1 MDKKQATLFGG
12 TGLIGSFLLD
22 LILADDT
29 FTKVNVITRKPL
41 IKKHDKMEVIQID
54 FSKPQ
59 EIERSIG
66 DSKVVFSCIGTTQ
79 TQVNGDKKAY
89 RKIDYDISHNIA
101 LGCEKKGV
109 EHFLF
114 ISTAGANSSS
124 SNFYM
129 GLKGEIDDTVLNL
142 KLTATTIFRP
152 SLLLGKR
159 NEFRPGERLAQIIMP
174 LFSFLMPKKLQAI
187 RGEKVA
193 KAMLDQSKLK
203 NIGNTIIENEAM
215 LLWDEKQPLTYT

>member
-1 MDKKQATLFGG
+1 MMDKKQATLFGG
-12 TGLIGSFLLD
+12 TGLIGGFLLD

-41 IKKHDKMEVIQID
+41 IKQHDKMEVFEID

-66 DSKVVFSCIGTTQ
+66 DSNVVFSCIGTTQ
-79 TQVNGDKKAY
+79 AHVSGDKKAY

-101 LGCEKKGV
+101 LGCEKKEV

-129 GLKGEIDDTVLNL
+129 GLKGEIDDTVLKL

-159 NEFRPGERLAQIIMP
+159 NEFRLGERLAQIIMP

-215 LLWDEKQPLTYT
+215 LLWEEK

>member
-1 MDKKQATLFGG
+1 MMDKKQATLFGG

-41 IKKHDKMEVIQID
+41 IKQHDKMEVFEID
-54 FSKPQ
+54 FSKPK

-66 DSKVVFSCIGTTQ
+66 DSNVVFSCIGTTK
-79 TQVNGDKKAY
+79 TQVSGDKKAY
-89 RKIDYDISHNIA
+89 RKIDYDISHSIA
-101 LGCEKKGV
+101 LGCKKKEV

-129 GLKGEIDDTVLNL
+129 GLKGEIDDAVLNL

-215 LLWDEKQPLTYT
+215 LLWEEK

>member
-1 MDKKQATLFGG
+1 
-12 TGLIGSFLLD
+12 
-22 LILADDT
+22 
-29 FTKVNVITRKPL
+29 
-41 IKKHDKMEVIQID
+41 MEVFQID
-54 FSKPQ
+54 FSNPQ
-59 EIERSIG
+59 AIEGSIG
-66 DSKVVFSCIGTTQ
+66 DSNVVFSCIGTTQ
-79 TQVNGDKKAY
+79 AHVRGDKKAY

-101 LGCEKKGV
+101 LGCKKKEV
-109 EHFLF
+109 NHFLF

>member
-12 TGLIGSFLLD
+12 TGLIGGFLLD

-41 IKKHDKMEVIQID
+41 IKQHDKMEVYEID

-66 DSKVVFSCIGTTQ
+66 DSNVVFSCIGTTQ
-79 TQVNGDKKAY
+79 AQVSGDKKAY

-101 LGCEKKGV
+101 LGCEKKEV

-129 GLKGEIDDTVLNL
+129 GLKGEIDDTVLKL

-159 NEFRPGERLAQIIMP
+159 NEFRLGERLAQIIMP

-215 LLWDEKQPLTYT
+215 LLWEEK

>member
-1 MDKKQATLFGG
+1 MMDKKQATLFGG
-12 TGLIGSFLLD
+12 TGLIGGFLLD

-41 IKKHDKMEVIQID
+41 IKQHDKMEVFEID

-59 EIERSIG
+59 EIERSIR
-66 DSKVVFSCIGTTQ
+66 DSNVVFSCIGTTQ
-79 TQVNGDKKAY
+79 AKVNGDKKAY

-101 LGCEKKGV
+101 LKCKEKEV

-114 ISTAGANSSS
+114 ISTAGANSLS

-129 GLKGEIDDTVLNL
+129 GLKGEIDDAVLNL
-142 KLTATTIFRP
+142 KLTTTTIFRP

-215 LLWDEKQPLTYT
+215 LLWEEK